1 MANREIKTK
10 VAIDGE
16 KEYKESLKNI
26 NSALGTLKSELK
38 LVESQYAGQANS
50 YAALS
55 AKGDVLSRMYD
66 QQKEKVKA
74 AAEQLEKA
82 KKAQS
87 DYAEKV
93 SSAQSEISRCEAAL
107 AALGDETGDTTEEQA
122 KLTAELEKAKGEL
135 SAAEKGYESTTRSV
149 NSYQTQVNNAE
160 TELNKLGSELDKN
173 ASYMD
178 EAAKS
183 SDGCAESIDEYG
195 KEVKKAGEDS
205 EEAGK
210 KFDKVKTAA
219 TALGTAAAAAT
230 AALAAA
236 AIKLGKEVISAYA
249 DYEQLVG
256 GVETL
261 FKDSSGKVME
271 YANDAYKTAGLSANE
286 YMETVTGFS
295 ASLISSLGGDTEKAA
310 KYADMAITDMSDNAN
325 KMGSDMASIQNAY
338 SGFAKQNYT
347 MLDNLKLGYGGT
359 KEEMQRLLE
368 DAEKLSGVKYD
379 ISSYSDIVDAIHVV
393 QTEMGITGTTA
404 KEAEATIS
412 GSIGMLKSSFQ
423 NLITGLGDADADIDK
438 LCDNVVNSFNS
449 VVKNITPVVRNLAK
463 TVPNALEGI
472 LDAIAPLLP
481 ELLEMGV
488 GLFEALLSGFTSVLP
503 ELMNTAASLVTTL
516 VQGIIEALPELIESL
531 VTTLLDAI
539 PQIIETGVELL
550 TALVENLPEI
560 ITTICEVL
568 PQIIE
573 STISTLLDHLPEIV
587 EAGVKLLTALITNL
601 PQIILTIVQALPQI
615 ITAVINALVNNIPKI
630 IETGVK
636 LLTALITN
644 LPQIIAEIVRAMP
657 QIITGI
663 VSALGE
669 GVSQVAE
676 VGANLVRG
684 LWQGIQSLAGW
695 LWDKVSGWISSIWD
709 GITDFFGIHS
719 PSTKM
724 AWVSEMNV
732 EGAVVGIE
740 KNKSKAVKAYGAMG
754 EEMLAEVDSGLAAVN
769 DKLKSSIGEIETG
782 FSAKATVEAVSASVP
797 ADLTGRGGGAT
808 TSGGGDT
815 NVVNHFHI
823 AELVVREEA
832 DVKKISR
839 ELYNMQKSKS
849 RSKGVSM
856 A

>member
-1 MANREIKTK
+1 
-10 VAIDGE
+10 
-16 KEYKESLKNI
+16 
-26 NSALGTLKSELK
+26 
-38 LVESQYAGQANS
+38 
-50 YAALS
+50 
-55 AKGDVLSRMYD
+55 
-66 QQKEKVKA
+66 
-74 AAEQLEKA
+74 
-82 KKAQS
+82 
-87 DYAEKV
+87 
-93 SSAQSEISRCEAAL
+93 
-107 AALGDETGDTTEEQA
+107 
-122 KLTAELEKAKGEL
+122 
-135 SAAEKGYESTTRSV
+135 
-149 NSYQTQVNNAE
+149 
-160 TELNKLGSELDKN
+160 
-173 ASYMD
+173 
-178 EAAKS
+178 
-183 SDGCAESIDEYG
+183 
-195 KEVKKAGEDS
+195 
-205 EEAGK
+205 
-210 KFDKVKTAA
+210 
-219 TALGTAAAAAT
+219 
-230 AALAAA
+230 
-236 AIKLGKEVISAYA
+236 
-249 DYEQLVG
+249 
-256 GVETL
+256 
-261 FKDSSGKVME
+261 ME
-271 YANDAYKTAGLSANE
+271 YATDAYKTAGLSANE

-310 KYADMAITDMSDNAN
+310 EYANMAITDMSDNAN

-379 ISSYSDIVDAIHVV
+379 ISSYSDIIDAIHVI
-393 QTEMGITGTTA
+393 QTEMDITGTTA

-516 VQGIIEALPELIESL
+516 VQGIIEALPLVVEAAAQFITTLVQGIAAALPTLIPAAVETVTTIVSTLIENIPLLIDAALQLVQGLAEGVLEAIPVLLEALPELIESL

-573 STISTLLDHLPEIV
+573 STITTLLDHLPEIV
-587 EAGVKLLTALITNL
+587 EA
-601 PQIILTIVQALPQI
+601 
-615 ITAVINALVNNIPKI
+615 
-630 IETGVK
+630 GVK

-684 LWQGIQSLAGW
+684 LWDGIQSLAGW

-719 PSTKM
+719 PSTQM
-724 AWVSEMNV
+724 AWVGEMLV
-732 EGAVVGIE
+732 EGLAGAVDKDG
-740 KNKSKAVKAYGAMG
+740 KKAVNAIGGMS
-754 EEMLAEVDSGLAAVN
+754 EQMLDEVDSGLAAVN
-769 DKLKSSIGEIETG
+769 ARLASQIGEIETD